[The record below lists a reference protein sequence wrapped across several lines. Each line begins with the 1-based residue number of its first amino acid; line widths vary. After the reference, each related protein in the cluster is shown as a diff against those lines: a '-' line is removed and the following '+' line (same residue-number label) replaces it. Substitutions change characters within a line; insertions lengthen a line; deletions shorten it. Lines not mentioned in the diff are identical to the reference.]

1 MKKVFL
7 FFISLF
13 LLNACSFDTNQDQG
27 KIGQIGAEISAK
39 DTSGKTVKLAD
50 DKSNIKVLV
59 FFKMDVLL
67 VCKSYLLW
75 INLCKNTQIKSA
87 FML

>member
-39 DTSGKTVKLAD
+39 DTLGKAVKLAD
-50 DKSNIKVLV
+50 DKSNI
-59 FFKMDVLL
+59 
-67 VCKSYLLW
+67 
-75 INLCKNTQIKSA
+75 
-87 FML
+87 